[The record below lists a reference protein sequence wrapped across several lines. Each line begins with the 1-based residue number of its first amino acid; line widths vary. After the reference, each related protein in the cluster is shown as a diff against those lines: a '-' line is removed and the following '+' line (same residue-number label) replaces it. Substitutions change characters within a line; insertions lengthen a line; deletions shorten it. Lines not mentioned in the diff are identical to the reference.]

1 MTNNDLFNAAAYGG
15 AGWSPRT
22 AGLNEEIGSIWGKCG
37 ISTEWSRL
45 KAVLLH
51 RPDKELATSDNPNE
65 MQMLAPIDIGKAQAQ
80 HDAMADAYRNAGVKV
95 HYVEPEGEASPN
107 QIFVADLVF
116 MTPEGAILARPAS
129 TVRAGEER
137 WVARRLA
144 ELGIPII
151 RSVRGKGTFEGADAM
166 WINPKTVI
174 IGRGLRTNDEGVAQ
188 VSSTLNEM
196 GVEVVQVDLPVG
208 TMHLMGVLRIISS
221 DLAIARGYRFAHRG
235 VDALKARGM
244 RVLYLPDEKNSASYT
259 AALNFVTLAPY
270 KILMV
275 GGNPVAQDFY
285 ENLGITCHAVEMD
298 ELRKA
303 AGAIG
308 CTSGILEREKI

>member
-1 MTNNDLFNAAAYGG
+1 MTAKTDLFNAAAYGG

-22 AGLNEEIGSIWGKCG
+22 AGLDEEIGSIWGKCG

-51 RPDKELATSDNPNE
+51 LPGKELAASDNPDE
-65 MQMLAPIDIGKAQAQ
+65 VQMLESIDIGKAQAQ
-80 HDAMADAYRNAGVKV
+80 HDAMAEAYRNAGAKV

-116 MTPEGAILARPAS
+116 MTPEGALLARPAS

-151 RSVRGKGTFEGADAM
+151 RSIRGTGTFEGADAM
-166 WINPKTVI
+166 WINPQTVI
-174 IGRGLRTNDEGVAQ
+174 LGRGLRTNDEGAAQ
-188 VSSTLNEM
+188 VTSTLNEM
-196 GVEVVQVDLPVG
+196 GVDVIQVDLPVG
-208 TMHLMGVLRIISS
+208 TMHLMGMLRIV
-221 DLAIARGYRFAHRG
+221 DYNLAISQSYRLVHRG
-235 VDALKARGM
+235 VDALKEHGLNT
-244 RVLYLPDEKNSASYT
+244 VYIPDEDEASDNK
-259 AALNFVTLAPY
+259 ALNFVTIAPRE
-270 KILMV
+270 ILMV
-275 GGNPVAQDFY
+275 AGNPITQAFY
-285 ENLGITCHAVEMD
+285 EGLGITCHVVELN
-298 ELRKA
+298 ELVKA

-308 CTSGILEREKI
+308 CLSGILEREK